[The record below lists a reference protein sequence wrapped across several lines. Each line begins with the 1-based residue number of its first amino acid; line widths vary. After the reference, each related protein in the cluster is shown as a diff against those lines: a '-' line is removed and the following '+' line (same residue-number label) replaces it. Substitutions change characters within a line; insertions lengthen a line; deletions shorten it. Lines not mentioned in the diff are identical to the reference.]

1 MINIERLK
9 EIRNDKDYTQ
19 KDIANYLN
27 ISQVQYS
34 RYETGIRIIPIDL
47 LAKLAKL
54 YQVSI
59 DYLLG
64 LTDVRNTYPPSKIYN
79 KTTIKS

>member
-9 EIRNDKDYTQ
+9 DIRNDKDYTQ

-64 LTDVRNTYPPSKIYN
+64 LTDVRNPYPPSKIYN

>member
-19 KDIANYLN
+19 NDIANYLN

-64 LTDVRNTYPPSKIYN
+64 LTDVRNPYPPSKIYN

>member
-19 KDIANYLN
+19 KDIADYLN

-47 LAKLAKL
+47 LAKLANL

-64 LTDVRNTYPPSKIYN
+64 LTDIRNPYPQSKIYN